1 MEEEKFKLSCLH
13 EVETQIKEV
22 DCKCDDIV
30 SQLQRVENKI
40 SQTKLGILEEDLMKQ
55 RGALLG
61 TKQAME
67 GKNALIRKMQLSLEA
82 NRAQLRMLEDELQ
95 QVIQLDRYSGSKL
108 RLTFRCFHLI
118 NRNLSVNSDWKREQR
133 LSHYMKTYTVRK
145 KCIKT

>member
-22 DCKCDDIV
+22 DCKCNEIV

-61 TKQAME
+61 SKQAME
-67 GKNALIRKMQLSLEA
+67 GKNALVRKLQLSLEA

-95 QVIQLDRYSGSKL
+95 QVIHLDRYSESIL
-108 RLTFRCFHLI
+108 RLIFWRFYLI
-118 NRNLSVNSDWKREQR
+118 NRNL
-133 LSHYMKTYTVRK
+133 
-145 KCIKT
+145 

>member
-1 MEEEKFKLSCLH
+1 MEEEKFKLSCLL
-13 EVETQIKEV
+13 EVEMQIKEV
-22 DCKCDDIV
+22 DFKCNDIV

-108 RLTFRCFHLI
+108 RLTFPCFHLI
-118 NRNLSVNSDWKREQR
+118 NRNL
-133 LSHYMKTYTVRK
+133 
-145 KCIKT
+145 

>member
-1 MEEEKFKLSCLH
+1 MEEEKLKLSCLH

-22 DCKCDDIV
+22 DCKYHEIV

-67 GKNALIRKMQLSLEA
+67 GKNALIRNMRSCL
-82 NRAQLRMLEDELQ
+82 
-95 QVIQLDRYSGSKL
+95 
-108 RLTFRCFHLI
+108 
-118 NRNLSVNSDWKREQR
+118 WKR
-133 LSHYMKTYTVRK
+133 TVPSFE
-145 KCIKT
+145 C